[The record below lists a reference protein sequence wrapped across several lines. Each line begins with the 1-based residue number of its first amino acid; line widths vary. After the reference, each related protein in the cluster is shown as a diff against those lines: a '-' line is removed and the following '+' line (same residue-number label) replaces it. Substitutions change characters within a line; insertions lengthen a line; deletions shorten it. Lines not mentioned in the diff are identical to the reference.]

1 MRNINKVKN
10 IEADNFFYRNI
21 KNFEDDNLDKKLKF
35 FIKSNNLKVNKILE
49 IGCANGHKLYQY
61 SKILKSKKNYG
72 IDLSKKSIQNGKKKY
87 KNLTLLNISSLQINK
102 IKIKFDLIIC
112 GFFLYQLDRELI
124 FKQFDLVFNK
134 IQNNGY
140 LLIIDFD
147 PLFKHTNDNFHLKNL
162 KSFKM
167 SYDTFLVESGLF
179 EIVSKTKYKTISKIN
194 KKFKSDT
201 VSLTLFKKINF
212 QDSYP
217 ENI

>member
-1 MRNINKVKN
+1 MV
-10 IEADNFFYRNI
+10 
-21 KNFEDDNLDKKLKF
+21 
-35 FIKSNNLKVNKILE
+35 S
-49 IGCANGHKLYQY
+49 Q
-61 SKILKSKKNYG
+61 
-72 IDLSKKSIQNGKKKY
+72 
-87 KNLTLLNISSLQINK
+87 
-102 IKIKFDLIIC
+102 
-112 GFFLYQLDRELI
+112 
-124 FKQFDLVFNK
+124 
-134 IQNNGY
+134 QNNGY